1 MFTSGSLTAVIAIGA
16 ATGLV
21 STLGI
26 YFEPR
31 VSAKGLIVAA
41 GTIRGAIVALLAAL
55 MVASPST
62 WLTLGGYGALFGGI
76 VGLMVVLSKGEA
88 ARQHVRY
95 ILPPSIIAGAV
106 SGVLIQLIAP
116 M

>member
-1 MFTSGSLTAVIAIGA
+1 MHLLVVLGIGA

-31 VSAKGLIVAA
+31 VSAKKLIVAA
-41 GTIRGAIVALLAAL
+41 GTIRGALVALLAAL
-55 MVASPST
+55 TVASPST
-62 WLTLGGYGALFGGI
+62 WATLGGYGALFGGI
-76 VGLMVVLSKGEA
+76 VGLMVVLSKGDA
-88 ARQHVRY
+88 ARQHVPY

-106 SGVLIQLIAP
+106 SGVVIQLLAP
-116 M
+116 R